1 MRGEK
6 PDGREGGQPGATGA
20 QPAPKPGEG
29 GEGTQ
34 PGVTPRPGE
43 TPGQQSGEGS
53 KPDGQAGDGPPRG
66 GGREDGSKTGSGMER
81 MVRELKRAA
90 EGRSRA
96 QRDMEQSRQM
106 QEMARKMLEES
117 TPEQREEWRKL
128 AEEMERGD
136 REGGER
142 GGNAGLDAR
151 QHTGVP
157 PPPVGE
163 GETQPVDTRRGP
175 ENNSRPPERV
185 IAEWYSDK
193 PVDRTA
199 GSAPDPGQAMR
210 AAAAGAERA
219 IEQQAVPPRYSD
231 LVRRV
236 FRRYS
241 EEAAPK

>member
-1 MRGEK
+1 
-6 PDGREGGQPGATGA
+6 
-20 QPAPKPGEG
+20 
-29 GEGTQ
+29 
-34 PGVTPRPGE
+34 
-43 TPGQQSGEGS
+43 
-53 KPDGQAGDGPPRG
+53 
-66 GGREDGSKTGSGMER
+66 MER

-96 QRDMEQSRQM
+96 QRDMEQSQRVR
-106 QEMARKMLEES
+106 EMARKMLEES
-117 TPEQREEWRKL
+117 TPEQRER
-128 AEEMERGD
+128 AMARSG

-142 GGNAGLDAR
+142 GGNAGLDAKR
-151 QHTGVP
+151 HTGVA

-163 GETQPVDTRRGP
+163 GETQPVDARRGP
-175 ENNSRPPERV
+175 ESNARPPERV